1 MIAALLAPIYPVE
14 SVGFAGFHWA
24 EEHASEVNTRTV
36 FRHLE
41 EKTI

>member
-1 MIAALLAPIYPVE
+1 MIAAMLSLVYPAE
-14 SVGFAGFHWA
+14 SARFAGFHWA